1 MDNYSFILLLDYVI
15 NSIGTMNINKY
26 ENYVKKNPHIQYY
39 FDALC
44 ELYYILE
51 FYPDIQND
59 ILINNYKPSSLQRD
73 YFQLRKYCFSND
85 ISGIL
90 NLQKLPS
97 VFNKDYREVFN
108 YYENIIG
115 RKYKEEKIGYDH
127 NNEEE
132 SKEE

>member
-26 ENYVKKNPHIQYY
+26 ENYVEKNPHIQHY

-44 ELYYILE
+44 ELYDILE

-59 ILINNYKPSSLQRD
+59 ILINNYEPSSLQKN

-90 NLQKLPS
+90 NLQKLPN
-97 VFNKDYREVFN
+97 VFNNNYLEIFY
-108 YYENIIG
+108 YYEKIIS
-115 RKYKEEKIGYDH
+115 RKYKEEKTGYDDD
-127 NNEEE
+127 NDEE